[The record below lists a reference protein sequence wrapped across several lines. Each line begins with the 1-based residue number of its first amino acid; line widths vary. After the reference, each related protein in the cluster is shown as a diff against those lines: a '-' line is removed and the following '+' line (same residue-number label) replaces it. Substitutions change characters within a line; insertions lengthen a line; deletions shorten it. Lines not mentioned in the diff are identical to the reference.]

1 MLSRLGLRKWQEIL
15 GKRDKKVFVESDY
28 VWAILRMK
36 YMGVGAV
43 RYSFLIGGKLLY
55 TLSFLIN
62 IISPS
67 IRGVQ
72 HASLTNIPHGLAYL
86 PDL

>member
-28 VWAILRMK
+28 VWAILRMR

-43 RYSFLIGGKLLY
+43 GYSFLIGGKLLY
-55 TLSFLIN
+55 TVVSVSAMQQPLNIFVILGLLLS
-62 IISPS
+62 
-67 IRGVQ
+67 
-72 HASLTNIPHGLAYL
+72 
-86 PDL
+86 

>member
-1 MLSRLGLRKWQEIL
+1 MVVLVSAFL
-15 GKRDKKVFVESDY
+15 KV
-28 VWAILRMK
+28 I
-36 YMGVGAV
+36 
-43 RYSFLIGGKLLY
+43 FLIGRKLLY
-55 TLSFLIN
+55 KLSFLIN